1 MKNNI
6 YNTDELA
13 IEMIATGS
21 TIDDDPGYQ
30 GKIFEIRTWTFRMNH
45 VGLDRWNLSD
55 EVWWE
60 ERFFHD
66 PEARAEY
73 EAKKA
78 DHEQKRAALEA
89 ELREKLGADLT
100 AGGFHVTQNLSEIF
114 TAVQIIAVAGS
125 EEDRP
130 RKASV
135 AERLHR
141 SASMLNAM
149 LCCMI

>member
-6 YNTDELA
+6 YSTDELA

-30 GKIFEIRTWTFRMNH
+30 GKVYRILTWTFRLNPT
-45 VGLDRWNLSD
+45 GLNRWIFSD
-55 EVWWE
+55 TLTVWPECYETRE
-60 ERFFHD
+60 EF
-66 PEARAEY
+66 EAV
-73 EAKKA
+73 KA
-78 DHEQKRAALEA
+78 RKERQREELEA
-89 ELREKLGADLT
+89 EIRDQLGIQGDGVT
-100 AGGFHVTQNLSEIF
+100 ITQNISEIF
-114 TAVQIIAVAGS
+114 TAVQIREA
-125 EEDRP
+125 EQELP
-130 RKASV
+130 KKQTV

>member
-6 YNTDELA
+6 YNTDDLA

-30 GKIFEIRTWTFRMNH
+30 GKVYRILTWTFRMNH
-45 VGLDRWNLSD
+45 VGLNRWIMSD
-55 EVWWE
+55 TVTVW
-60 ERFFHD
+60 
-66 PEARAEY
+66 PECYETREEY
-73 EAKKA
+73 EAVKA
-78 DHEQKRAALEA
+78 EKERQREDLEA
-89 ELREKLGADLT
+89 EVKELLGRKLS
-100 AGGFHVTQNLSEIF
+100 AGSFVLSKNMAEIF
-114 TAVQIIAVAGS
+114 TAVAI
-125 EEDRP
+125 EEVTAEEP
-130 RKASV
+130 KKQTV